1 MRKVLISLIII
12 FLLFPFQGL
21 TEKKSIKELPPRF
34 IKWLKEE
41 VVYIITQTEKDVF
54 LQLETDRERE
64 LFIEAFWKHRDPTQ
78 GTPENE
84 FKKEHSR
91 RINYANYNLGRG
103 VPKPGWKTD
112 RGRIY
117 IILGEPRDIERIVG
131 ETEIYNAEIWFYQGL
146 AKYGLPPGFNLVFY
160 QKGGVGEYVLY
171 SPLADGPQAL
181 MTSYFGDQADYLA
194 AFRTLKKINPSLAQ
208 VSLSL
213 IPGESAPFGRPSLAS
228 DMLLQN
234 IYKVPQKNLKDR
246 YAEKFLM
253 YKDIVE
259 VDYTANYIDNDHS
272 VKILKDPSGIYFV
285 HYVVELMRFS
295 VQQYEDKYSTHLKV
309 NGNVSDLEGK
319 TIDQYE
325 RSISVELN
333 ETEAKNI
340 FYRPFDL
347 YDMFPLIPGTYRFSI
362 IVKNEV
368 SKEFTTL
375 EKDII
380 IPGDDSTLKMSS
392 LVLGYKMEHHP
403 SKSNRLAPFKIGP
416 DQIYHQPKQ
425 IFHPQDKLFLAF
437 QILGLT
443 SDLEQRGQL
452 RFAFIKGNEPFL
464 SLTKKVNEYQD
475 RMNFIQEFSLQKFPP
490 GYYRINVI
498 LLDNDHEVLLEGEN
512 FEITSA
518 TILPRPWVHS
528 KTLSPPDDPAYSFIL
543 GRQFFSKGEIDKARV
558 KFETAYQKKPD
569 YLDYAVGLARA
580 YFALKNYT
588 KTKQILLSFKNLDEI
603 PYQVYFL
610 LGKSHQALGELDQ
623 AVSFYNE
630 AISHFGINMY
640 LLNSLGEC
648 YYRLGAEDE
657 ALAAWEKSLEINP
670 NQPEI
675 EKRVKVIKESR
686 EMPIWRAM

>member
-1 MRKVLISLIII
+1 MRKVLISLIIV

-41 VVYIITQTEKDVF
+41 VVYIITPTEKDVF

-131 ETEIYNAEIWFYQGL
+131 ETEIYNTEIWFYQGL
-146 AKYGLPPGFNLVFY
+146 TKYGLPPRFNLVFY
-160 QKGGVGEYVLY
+160 QKDGVGEYVLY

-181 MTSYFGDQADYLA
+181 MTSYFGDQVDYLA
-194 AFRTLKKINPSLAQ
+194 AFRTLKKINSNLAN
-208 VSLSL
+208 VSLTL
-213 IPGESAPFGRPSLAS
+213 IPGESARYGRPSLAS
-228 DMLLQN
+228 DVLLQN
-234 IYKVPQKNLKDR
+234 IYRVPQKELKDR

-253 YKDIVE
+253 YKNIVE

-272 VKILKDPSGIYFV
+272 VKVLKDPSGIYFV
-285 HYVVELMRFS
+285 HYVVELMKFS
-295 VQQYEDKYSTHLKV
+295 VQQYENKYSTHLKV

-319 TIDQYE
+319 TIYQYE
-325 RSISVELN
+325 GSISVELN
-333 ETEAKNI
+333 EVELKNI
-340 FYRPFDL
+340 TYRPYDF
-347 YDMFPLIPGTYRFSI
+347 YDMFPLLPGTYRFSV

-380 IPGDDSTLKMSS
+380 IPEDDSTLKMSS
-392 LVLGYKMEHHP
+392 LVLGYKLDHVP
-403 SKSNRLAPFKIGP
+403 SKANKLAPFKIGL
-416 DQIYHQPKQ
+416 DQIYHQPKK
-425 IFHPQDKLFLAF
+425 IFHPQDKLFLVF

-443 SDLEQRGQL
+443 SDLEQRGKL
-452 RFAFIKGNEPFL
+452 KFEFIKGDEQFL
-464 SLTKKVNEYQD
+464 SLTKKVNEYRD
-475 RMNFIQEFSLQKFPP
+475 RINFIEVFPLQNFSPD
-490 GYYRINVI
+490 YYRVQVT
-498 LLDNDHEVLLEGEN
+498 LLDDDHEVLFEGER
-512 FEITSA
+512 FEITAASA
-518 TILPRPWVHS
+518 LPRPWVQS
-528 KTLSPPDDPAYSFIL
+528 KTLSSPDDPVYSFIL
-543 GRQFFSKGEIDKARV
+543 GRQLFSKGEIDKARV
-558 KFETAYQKKPD
+558 KFETAYQKRPD
-569 YLDYAVGLARA
+569 SLDYALGLARA
-580 YFALKNYT
+580 YFALKNYD
-588 KTKQILLSFKNLDEI
+588 KTKQTLLSFKDLEEI

-610 LGKSHQALGELDQ
+610 LGKSHQALGEFDQ

-630 AISHFGINMY
+630 AISHFGINIY

-648 YYRLGAEDE
+648 YYRLGSRDE

-675 EKRVKVIKESR
+675 EKRVKAIKK
-686 EMPIWRAM
+686 

>member
-1 MRKVLISLIII
+1 MRKVLISLIIV

-41 VVYIITQTEKDVF
+41 VVYIITPTEKDVF

-131 ETEIYNAEIWFYQGL
+131 ETEIYNTEIWFYQGL
-146 AKYGLPPGFNLVFY
+146 TKYGLPPRFNLVFY
-160 QKGGVGEYVLY
+160 QKDGVGEYVLY

-181 MTSYFGDQADYLA
+181 MTSYFGDQVDYLA
-194 AFRTLKKINPSLAQ
+194 AFRTLKKINSNLAN
-208 VSLSL
+208 VSLTL
-213 IPGESAPFGRPSLAS
+213 IPGESARYGRPSLAS
-228 DMLLQN
+228 DVLLQN
-234 IYKVPQKNLKDR
+234 IYRVPQKELKDR

-253 YKDIVE
+253 YKNIVE

-272 VKILKDPSGIYFV
+272 VKVLKDPSGIYFV
-285 HYVVELMRFS
+285 HYVVELMKFS
-295 VQQYEDKYSTHLKV
+295 VQQYENKYSTHLKV

-319 TIDQYE
+319 TIYQYE
-325 RSISVELN
+325 GSISVELN
-333 ETEAKNI
+333 EVELKNI
-340 FYRPFDL
+340 TYRPYDF
-347 YDMFPLIPGTYRFSI
+347 YDMFPLLPGTYRFSV

-380 IPGDDSTLKMSS
+380 IPEDDSTLKMSS
-392 LVLGYKMEHHP
+392 LVLGYKLDHVP
-403 SKSNRLAPFKIGP
+403 SKANKLAPFKIGL
-416 DQIYHQPKQ
+416 DQIYHQPKK
-425 IFHPQDKLFLAF
+425 IFHPKDKLFLVF

-443 SDLEQRGQL
+443 SDLEQRGKL
-452 RFAFIKGNEPFL
+452 KFEFIKGDEQFL
-464 SLTKKVNEYQD
+464 SLTKKVNEYRD
-475 RMNFIQEFSLQKFPP
+475 RINFIEVFPLQNFSPD
-490 GYYRINVI
+490 YYRVQVT
-498 LLDNDHEVLLEGEN
+498 LLDDDHEVLFEGER
-512 FEITSA
+512 FEITAASA
-518 TILPRPWVHS
+518 LPRPWVQS
-528 KTLSPPDDPAYSFIL
+528 KTLSSPDDPVYSFIL
-543 GRQFFSKGEIDKARV
+543 GRQLFSKGEIDKARV
-558 KFETAYQKKPD
+558 KFETAYQKRPD
-569 YLDYAVGLARA
+569 SLDYALGLARA
-580 YFALKNYT
+580 YFALKNYD
-588 KTKQILLSFKNLDEI
+588 KTKQTLLSFKDLEEI

-610 LGKSHQALGELDQ
+610 LGKSHQALGEFDQ

-630 AISHFGINMY
+630 AISHFGINIY

-648 YYRLGAEDE
+648 YYRLGSRDE

-675 EKRVKVIKESR
+675 EKRVKAIKK
-686 EMPIWRAM
+686 

>member
-1 MRKVLISLIII
+1 MRNILISLIII

-41 VVYIITQTEKDVF
+41 VVYIITPTEKDVF

-78 GTPENE
+78 GTPGNE

-131 ETEIYNAEIWFYQGL
+131 ESQIYNAEIWFYQGL
-146 AKYGLPPGFNLVFY
+146 TKYGLPPGFNLVFY
-160 QKGGVGEYVLY
+160 QKDGIGEYVLY

-194 AFRTLKKINPSLAQ
+194 AYRTLKKINPSLAQ

-213 IPGESAPFGRPSLAS
+213 VPGESARFGRPSLTS
-228 DMLLQN
+228 DILLLN
-234 IYKVPQKNLKDR
+234 IYRVPQKNLKDR

-272 VKILKDPSGIYFV
+272 VKVLKDPSGIYFV
-285 HYVVELMRFS
+285 HYVVELMKFS

-309 NGNVSDLEGK
+309 NGNISDLEGK

-325 RSISVELN
+325 RSILAELDEVEL
-333 ETEAKNI
+333 KNI
-340 FYRPFDL
+340 TYKPFDL
-347 YDMFPLIPGTYRFSI
+347 YDMFPLIPGTYRFSVI
-362 IVKNEV
+362 IKNEV

-375 EKDII
+375 EKDVV

-392 LVLGYKMEHHP
+392 LVLGYKMEHLP
-403 SKSNRLAPFKIGP
+403 SKSNRLAPFKLGP

-452 RFAFIKGNEPFL
+452 RFEFIKGNEPFL

-512 FEITSA
+512 FEITAA

-528 KTLSPPDDPAYSFIL
+528 KTLAPSDDPIYSFIL
-543 GRQFFSKGEIDKARV
+543 GRQFFSKGEIDKAIV

-569 YLDYAVGLARA
+569 SLDYAVGLARA
-580 YFALKNYT
+580 YFALKNYA

-610 LGKSHQALGELDQ
+610 LGKSHQALGELAQ

-648 YYRLGAEDE
+648 YYRLGSEDE
-657 ALAAWEKSLEINP
+657 ALAAWEKSLETNP

-675 EKRVKVIKESR
+675 EKRVKAIKK
-686 EMPIWRAM
+686 

>member
-12 FLLFPFQGL
+12 FLLFPSKGL

-34 IKWLKEE
+34 IQWLKEE
-41 VVYIITQTEKDVF
+41 VVYIITPTEKDVF

-64 LFIEAFWKHRDPTQ
+64 LFIEAFWKHRDPIQ

-91 RINYANYNLGRG
+91 RINYANYTLGRS

-117 IILGEPRDIERIVG
+117 IILGEPRDIERIAG
-131 ETEIYNAEIWFYQGL
+131 ESQIYNAEIWFYQGL
-146 AKYGLPPGFNLVFY
+146 TKYGLPPGFNLVFY
-160 QKGGVGEYVLY
+160 QKDGVGEYVLY
-171 SPLADGPQAL
+171 SPLVDGPQAL
-181 MTSYFGDQADYLA
+181 LTSYFGDQTDYLA
-194 AFRTLKKINPSLAQ
+194 AFKTLKKINPSLAR

-213 IPGESAPFGRPSLAS
+213 IPGESARFGRPSLAS
-228 DMLLQN
+228 DILLQN
-234 IYKVPQKNLKDR
+234 IYRAPQKDLNER
-246 YAEKFLM
+246 YAGKFLM
-253 YKDIVE
+253 YKDLVE

-272 VKILKDPSGIYFV
+272 VIILKDPSGIYFV

-295 VQQYEDKYSTHLKV
+295 IQQYQDKYSTHLKV

-319 TIDQYE
+319 TIYQYE
-325 RSISVELN
+325 GSISIELS
-333 ETEAKNI
+333 ETELKNI
-340 FYRPFDL
+340 SYKPFDL
-347 YDMFPLIPGTYRFSI
+347 YDMFPLLPGTYKFSVI
-362 IVKNEV
+362 IKNEV

-380 IPGDDSTLKMSS
+380 IPEDDSTLKMSS
-392 LVLGYKMEHHP
+392 LVLGYNLDHVP
-403 SKSNRLAPFKIGP
+403 SKANKVAPFKIGL
-416 DQIYHQPKQ
+416 DQIYHQPKK
-425 IFHPQDKLFLAF
+425 IFHPQDKLFLVF

-443 SDLEQRGQL
+443 SDLEQRGKL
-452 RFAFIKGNEPFL
+452 KFEFIKGDEQFL
-464 SLTKKVNEYQD
+464 SLTKKVNEYRD
-475 RMNFIQEFSLQKFPP
+475 RINFKEVFSLQSFPP
-490 GYYRINVI
+490 GYYRIRVT
-498 LLDNDHEVLLEGEN
+498 LLDGDHEVLSEEER

-518 TILPRPWVHS
+518 SILPRPWVHS
-528 KTLSPPDDPAYSFIL
+528 KTLSPADDPVYSFIL
-543 GRQFFSKGEIDKARV
+543 GKQFFSKGKIDKARV
-558 KFETAYQKKPD
+558 KFETAYHKRPD
-569 YLDYAVGLARA
+569 SLRYASGLARA
-580 YFALKNYT
+580 YFALKNYA
-588 KTKQILLSFKNLDEI
+588 KTKQILLSIKNQDEI
-603 PYQVYFL
+603 TYQVYFL

-648 YYRLGAEDE
+648 YYRLGSEDE

-675 EKRVKVIKESR
+675 KKKVKAIKK
-686 EMPIWRAM
+686 

>member
-1 MRKVLISLIII
+1 MRKVLISLIIV

-41 VVYIITQTEKDVF
+41 VVYIITPTEKDVF

-84 FKKEHSR
+84 SKKEHSR

-131 ETEIYNAEIWFYQGL
+131 ESQIHNAEIWFYQGL
-146 AKYGLPPGFNLVFY
+146 TKYGLPPGFNLVFY
-160 QKGGVGEYVLY
+160 QKDGIGEYVLY

-194 AFRTLKKINPSLAQ
+194 AFKTLRKINPSLAQ

-213 IPGESAPFGRPSLAS
+213 IPGESTRFGRPSLAS
-228 DMLLQN
+228 NILLQN
-234 IYKVPQKNLKDR
+234 IYRVPQKELKDR

-295 VQQYEDKYSTHLKV
+295 VQQYQDKYSTHLKI
-309 NGNVSDLEGK
+309 NGNVSDSEGK
-319 TIDQYE
+319 TIYQYE
-325 RSISVELN
+325 GSISVKLDEDQI
-333 ETEAKNI
+333 KSI
-340 FYRPFDL
+340 SYKPFDI
-347 YDMFPLIPGTYRFSI
+347 YDMFPLITGSYKFSVI
-362 IVKNEV
+362 IKNEV

-380 IPGDDSTLKMSS
+380 IPEDDSTLKMSS
-392 LVLGYKMEHHP
+392 LVLGYNLDHVP
-403 SKSNRLAPFKIGP
+403 SKANKVAPFKIGL
-416 DQIYHQPKQ
+416 DQIYHQPKK
-425 IFHPQDKLFLAF
+425 IFHPQDKLFLVF

-452 RFAFIKGNEPFL
+452 KFEFIKGDEQFS
-464 SLTKKVNEYQD
+464 SLTKKVNEYRD
-475 RMNFIQEFSLQKFPP
+475 RINFIEVFSLQSFPP
-490 GYYRINVI
+490 DYYRIQVT
-498 LLDNDHEVLLEGEN
+498 LLDDDHEVLSEGER

-518 TILPRPWVHS
+518 SILPRPWVRS
-528 KTLSPPDDPAYSFIL
+528 KTLSPPDDPVYSFIL
-543 GRQFFSKGEIDKARV
+543 GRQLFSKGEIDKARV
-558 KFETAYQKKPD
+558 KFETAYHKRPD
-569 YLDYAVGLARA
+569 SLDYALGLARA
-580 YFALKNYT
+580 YFTLKNYT
-588 KTKQILLSFKNLDEI
+588 KAKQILLSFKNLDEI

-610 LGKSHQALGELDQ
+610 LGKSHQALGEFAQ

-648 YYRLGAEDE
+648 YYRLGSADE

-670 NQPEI
+670 SQPEI
-675 EKRVKVIKESR
+675 KKKVKAIKK
-686 EMPIWRAM
+686 